1 MRRPAGPLRAERRPR
16 VRRAKP
22 RPAFKVWREL
32 EPVPSPRSR
41 LKEAGTATYSKGL
54 CGRALISRA
63 RVVNQLFHWIGS
75 AKGRGLANPHEAPRP
90 LQQRNILHARRS
102 CGANSAAGLRA
113 CRDDVTASSRLPGK
127 LQVSASGDDA
137 IRGVGRGVAHIREIS
152 TSMSALPKEAV
163 SGEELRWEILPCSHG
178 LPVRETFLVKA
189 QIASKRKSRAFVT
202 IFHNV
207 EVELFIKEWRI

>member
-90 LQQRNILHARRS
+90 LQHPRSNSLHTRRS

-113 CRDDVTASSRLPGK
+113 CRDDVTATKPAPRQITGFC
-127 LQVSASGDDA
+127 
-137 IRGVGRGVAHIREIS
+137 VGRRRDPRRRSRRRAHSRNQHKHERAS
-152 TSMSALPKEAV
+152 QGGCVRRRAAV
-163 SGEELRWEILPCSHG
+163 GDSPLL
-178 LPVRETFLVKA
+178 A
-189 QIASKRKSRAFVT
+189 RAARPR
-202 IFHNV
+202 NV
-207 EVELFIKEWRI
+207 PR

>member
-113 CRDDVTASSRLPGK
+113 CRDDVTATKPAPRQITGFC
-127 LQVSASGDDA
+127 
-137 IRGVGRGVAHIREIS
+137 VGRRRDPRRRSRRRAHSRNQHKHERAS
-152 TSMSALPKEAV
+152 QGGCVRRRAAV
-163 SGEELRWEILPCSHG
+163 GDSPLL
-178 LPVRETFLVKA
+178 A
-189 QIASKRKSRAFVT
+189 RAARPR
-202 IFHNV
+202 NV
-207 EVELFIKEWRI
+207 PR